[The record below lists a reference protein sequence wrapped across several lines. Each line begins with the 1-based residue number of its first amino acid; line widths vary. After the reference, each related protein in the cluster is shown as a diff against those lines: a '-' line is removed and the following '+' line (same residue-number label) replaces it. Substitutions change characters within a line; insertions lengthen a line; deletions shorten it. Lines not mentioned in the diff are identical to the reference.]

1 MNRLLLATSIALLS
15 LASTAALAGNGHG
28 GGGDK
33 HGNAAGHDQRSGES
47 HQKNQRGHHGQDRGE
62 SDRNAGWA
70 QAPRR
75 GNFDKHGHRRAYA
88 YGHGPH
94 HDNGLHLGQYKFH
107 RGQRLP
113 TFYRQQRYYVQD
125 YRYYNLAPPPYGYRW
140 VRVENNH
147 YLLVSIA
154 TGLISQL
161 LGY

>member
-1 MNRLLLATSIALLS
+1 MKRLLLAISIALLS
-15 LASTAALAGNGHG
+15 LSSTAVLAQGH
-28 GGGDK
+28 GGDK
-33 HGNAAGHDQRSGES
+33 HGNAAGHDQRRGES
-47 HQKNQRGHHGQDRGE
+47 RQKNQRGHHGQGRGE

-88 YGHGPH
+88 YGYAPH
-94 HDNGLHLGQYKFH
+94 HDNGRHLGQYKFR

-113 TFYRQQRYYVQD
+113 AFYRQQRYYVQD

-140 VRVENNH
+140 VRVENDR
-147 YLLVSIA
+147 YLLTSIA
-154 TGLISQL
+154 TGLISQI